1 MWPWA
6 EVIARFAL
14 SGDVRELVGERTA
27 NAALI
32 DASGQ
37 AVAVLKLHPTS
48 EADDIG
54 FESAALEHLAAHPAL
69 SGRVPRVLRTPAGE
83 AVIEQVTPDG
93 VRLARA
99 LTWLPGRTWTPSD
112 ATAEALRAL
121 GTTVAEVDT
130 ALAAF
135 EHPHAGRLLR
145 WNLVEAGRALDLIG
159 YVPDADRREVA
170 RAVLQEFVDQVA
182 PRLARLPWQVIHND
196 ANDANIVLDDTAR
209 PGLIDF
215 GDLCRAPRVC
225 GLAVACAY
233 AIAGRSAEGVNPWAP
248 AAPLIQGYQA
258 VAPLDSV
265 ELELLPA
272 LVRTRLA
279 LSVVMAGW
287 QHSRDPGNDYL
298 LASQDAVAPALQRLS
313 TTQSSR

>member
-1 MWPWA
+1 M
-6 EVIARFAL
+6 
-14 SGDVRELVGERTA
+14 
-27 NAALI
+27 
-32 DASGQ
+32 
-37 AVAVLKLHPTS
+37 LKLHPTS

-54 FESAALEHLAAHPAL
+54 FESAALRNTWQPTRRCRARCP
-69 SGRVPRVLRTPAGE
+69 VLRTPDGE

-182 PRLARLPWQVIHND
+182 PRWARLPWQVIHND
-196 ANDANIVLDDTAR
+196 ANDANIVLDDTRAR
-209 PGLIDF
+209 
-215 GDLCRAPRVC
+215 A
-225 GLAVACAY
+225 
-233 AIAGRSAEGVNPWAP
+233 
-248 AAPLIQGYQA
+248 
-258 VAPLDSV
+258 
-265 ELELLPA
+265 
-272 LVRTRLA
+272 
-279 LSVVMAGW
+279 
-287 QHSRDPGNDYL
+287 
-298 LASQDAVAPALQRLS
+298 
-313 TTQSSR
+313 

>member
-6 EVIARFAL
+6 EVLARFGLA
-14 SGDVRELVGERTA
+14 GGVRELVGERTA

-37 AVAVLKLHPTS
+37 PVAVLKLHPTS

-54 FESAALEHLAAHPAL
+54 FESAALDHLAAHPAL
-69 SGRVPRVLRTPAGE
+69 AGRVPGVLRAPDGE
-83 AVIEQVTPDG
+83 AVIEQATPDG

-99 LTWLPGRTWTPSD
+99 LSWLPGRTWTPSD
-112 ATAEALRAL
+112 ATPEALRAL
-121 GTTVAEVDT
+121 GATVAEVDA
-130 ALAAF
+130 ALATF
-135 EHPHAGRLLR
+135 EHPHAGRFLR
-145 WNLVEAGRALDLIG
+145 WNLVEAGRALDLTE
-159 YVPDADRREVA
+159 YVPDAARRRLA

-182 PRLARLPWQVIHND
+182 PRLASLPWQVIHND
-196 ANDANIVLDDTAR
+196 ANDANIVLDDAGR

-215 GDLCRAPRVC
+215 GDLCRAPRSC

-233 AIAGRSAEGVNPWAP
+233 AIAGQGADRGDPWAP
-248 AAPLIQGYQA
+248 AAPLIEGYQG
-258 VAPLDSV
+258 VAPLDEA

-313 TTQSSR
+313 TIRPSR